1 MEEMMSR
8 HSTARKPKT
17 QPVIKITGY
26 PAGYE
31 RLLELAAKRGYSDLA
46 LAGLLASAIAAKEVK
61 RLAQQQAGRKAVRY
75 A

>member
-1 MEEMMSR
+1 MSNTK
-8 HSTARKPKT
+8 STARKQKS
-17 QPVIKITGY
+17 QPIIKITSY

-31 RLLELAAKRGYSDLA
+31 RLLEAAAKRGYSDLA

-61 RLAQQQAGRKAVRY
+61 RMAQKQSARKAVRY